1 MGFGSL
7 DDWNVDHQL
16 LQELSNRSSNG
27 SGFSGENSQTGLAF
41 PEGLPDSF
49 NLFQNNI
56 GYHLRHLLTPTQISD
71 QLLSFSNTFD
81 HACRITTMS
90 KDGRIILAAGKKTIL
105 VWDFNTKNLIRNISP
120 KSIIEGKITKLELI
134 HDDADLLVSS
144 SDGRLLIIDIFQSN
158 SQIYHLNM
166 QHPEPIVKKDSKAR
180 KEPIKPTNV
189 SSVTIPTVPQETIST
204 ISRRSSISSIESI
217 NLQDY
222 PPLQERRE
230 RLIEKLHN

>member
-1 MGFGSL
+1 MGRFGSL
-7 DDWNVDHQL
+7 DDWNVNHQL

-27 SGFSGENSQTGLAF
+27 SGFSRENSQTGLAF
-41 PEGLPDSF
+41 PEGLPDGF
-49 NLFQNNI
+49 NLFRTNI
-56 GYHLRHLLTPTQISD
+56 GCHLRRKLLTLTQISN

-120 KSIIEGKITKLELI
+120 KSIIKATSEKEEIFKLFL
-134 HDDADLLVSS
+134 D
-144 SDGRLLIIDIFQSN
+144 Q
-158 SQIYHLNM
+158 
-166 QHPEPIVKKDSKAR
+166 EPIVKKDPKAR

-189 SSVTIPTVPQETIST
+189 SPVTIPTVPQETIST

>member
-1 MGFGSL
+1 MGRFGSL
-7 DDWNVDHQL
+7 DDWNVNHQL

-27 SGFSGENSQTGLAF
+27 SGFSRENSQTGLAF
-41 PEGLPDSF
+41 PEGLPDGF
-49 NLFQNNI
+49 NLFRTNI
-56 GYHLRHLLTPTQISD
+56 GCHLRRKLLTLTQISN

-90 KDGRIILAAGKKTIL
+90 KDATSEKEEI
-105 VWDFNTKNLIRNISP
+105 F
-120 KSIIEGKITKLELI
+120 KLFL
-134 HDDADLLVSS
+134 D
-144 SDGRLLIIDIFQSN
+144 Q
-158 SQIYHLNM
+158 
-166 QHPEPIVKKDSKAR
+166 EPIVKKDPKAR

-189 SSVTIPTVPQETIST
+189 SPVTIPTVPQETIST